1 MKVNPIYLQKQS
13 FKAQEN
19 SVIAQENPVQARE
32 SESLSRFLDSIALIN
47 FAQVKKSLAF
57 QAQKSDKI
65 YDGNISVTF
74 DAPANLYYNSMQKP
88 FKAAVDKLQQLRKT
102 DSNYSWIELPAKLLN
117 ENYVEN
123 VYSKI
128 NAFKKSNSKLIFV
141 ALGNP
146 ANTDEIVNAMGL
158 GANFFSA
165 CDITPEQVNDTIK
178 KAGGDLENI
187 QVIISSKSGSTFESN
202 QNYKILDTKFSEYY
216 AKKGLNPEEVKK
228 EVSKHFLFVTDKNP
242 DKSKL
247 KAKAE
252 QDGIIT
258 IDTVDGLHSAFGDL
272 AYSLPVL
279 AYMGLSEES
288 AKKMLQAADKTNK
301 NLLSDDLN
309 FNMAGKIAAF
319 DKLAADKGATKE
331 QFVFHD
337 AHFGDFSKSIEQ
349 VYKESLRKL
358 DFNTSVYPR
367 AAHSGLE
374 ADLSRVLDEQKLN
387 IITNVSVRNASQPQS
402 PSYSLSAKNLDK
414 AHEAKLKE
422 EGHYQKNIELNLGEN
437 GITPE
442 SMGEFLQLKSYIVYF
457 KNELE
462 NGGEFDLYNQD
473 YVKGYKKILGEL
485 EFTEKVPFSSKL

>member
-13 FKAQEN
+13 FKAQQN
-19 SVIAQENPVQARE
+19 SVIVQENPMHARE

-47 FAQVKKSLAF
+47 FAQVKTSLAF

-65 YDGNISVTF
+65 DDGNISVAF
-74 DAPANLYYNSMQKP
+74 DAPVNLYYNSMQKP

-102 DSNYSWIELPAKLLN
+102 DAKYSWIDLPAKLLN
-117 ENYVEN
+117 ENYVDN
-123 VYSKI
+123 VYSKVKE
-128 NAFKKSNSKLIFV
+128 FKKPDAKLIFV

-146 ANTDEIVNAMGL
+146 ANTDEIVNSMGL

-165 CDITPEQVNDTIK
+165 CDITPEQVDDTIK
-178 KAGGDLENI
+178 KAGGDLEKI

-202 QNYKILDTKFSEYY
+202 QNYKILDTKFSDYY

-242 DKSKL
+242 EKSKL

-288 AKKMLQAADKTNK
+288 AKKMLQAAEKMNK

-309 FNMAGKIAAF
+309 VNMAGKIAAF
-319 DKLAADKGATKE
+319 DKLAADRGASKE
-331 QFVFHD
+331 QFIFHD
-337 AHFGDFSKSIEQ
+337 AHFTDFSKTMEQ

-374 ADLSRVLDEQKLN
+374 ADLSRALDEQKLS
-387 IITNVSVRNASQPQS
+387 IITNVSVRNASQPQNSGYS
-402 PSYSLSAKNLDK
+402 PSAKNLDK

-442 SMGEFLQLKSYIVYF
+442 SMGEFLQLKSYVVYF

-485 EFTEKVPFSSKL
+485 ENFAH

>member
-1 MKVNPIYLQKQS
+1 MKVNPIYLQRQS

-19 SVIAQENPVQARE
+19 SAIAQTNPAQAQE
-32 SESLSRFLDSIALIN
+32 DESLSRFLDAIAVIN
-47 FAQVKKSLAF
+47 FAHVKKSMAL
-57 QAQKSDKI
+57 QKQNASKFD
-65 YDGNISVTF
+65 DGNIFVTF
-74 DAPANLYYNSMQKP
+74 DSPAEVDYNSMQKS
-88 FKAAVDKLQQLRKT
+88 FKTALDKLQQLRKT
-102 DSNYSWIELPAKLLN
+102 DANYSWIDLPAKLLS

-128 NAFKKSNSKLIFV
+128 KEFKKDNSKLIFV

-158 GANFFSA
+158 GANFFPA
-165 CDITPEQVNDTIK
+165 CDITPEQVGDTIK
-178 KAGGDLENI
+178 KAGGDLSKI

-202 QNYKILDTKFSEYY
+202 QNYKILEAEFREYY
-216 AKKGLNPEEVKK
+216 AAKGLNPEEADK

-242 DKSKL
+242 EKSKL
-247 KAKAE
+247 KAKAQ

-258 IDTVDGLHSAFGDL
+258 IDAVDGLHSAFGDL

-279 AYMGLSEES
+279 AYMGLPAES
-288 AKKMLQAADKTNK
+288 AKKMLKAADNMNK

-309 FNMAGKIAAF
+309 SNIAGKIAAF

-331 QFVFHD
+331 QFIFHD
-337 AHFGDFSKSIEQ
+337 AHFSDFSKTMTQ
-349 VYKESLRKL
+349 VYKESLRKQ
-358 DFNTSVYPR
+358 DFTTNIYPR

-374 ADLSRVLDEQKLN
+374 ANVSKALKGQPSN
-387 IITNVSVRNASQPQS
+387 ITNVSVVALLPQS
-402 PSYSLSAKNLDK
+402 EDWSRSARNLNL
-414 AHEAKLKE
+414 AHELKLKE

-442 SMGEFLQLKSYIVYF
+442 SMGEFLQLKSYVVYF

-462 NGGEFDLYNQD
+462 SEGKLDLYNQD

-485 EFTEKVPFSSKL
+485 ENSTH

>member
-1 MKVNPIYLQKQS
+1 MKVNPIYFQKQN

-19 SVIAQENPVQARE
+19 SAIEQQNPVQARE
-32 SESLSRFLDSIALIN
+32 SESLSRFLDAIATIN
-47 FAQVKKSLAF
+47 FAQVKKSMDL
-57 QAQKSDKI
+57 QKQNANKI
-65 YDGNISVTF
+65 DDGNISVTF
-74 DAPANLYYNSMQKP
+74 YAPESLDYNSTQKP

-102 DSNYSWIELPAKLLN
+102 DSNYSWIDLPAKLLK
-117 ENYVEN
+117 ENYVGE
-123 VYSKI
+123 VYSKVKE
-128 NAFKKSNSKLIFV
+128 FKKDNAKLIFV

-158 GANFFSA
+158 GANLFSA
-165 CDITPEQVNDTIK
+165 CDITIEQVDDTIK
-178 KAGGDLENI
+178 KAGGDLKNI

-216 AKKGLNPEEVKK
+216 AKIGLSPEEIKK

-242 DKSKL
+242 EKSKL
-247 KAKAE
+247 KAKAQ

-258 IDTVDGLHSAFGDL
+258 IDTVDGHSAFADL

-279 AYMGLSEES
+279 AYMGLPEES
-288 AKKMLQAADKTNK
+288 AKKMLQSADEMNK

-309 FNMAGKIAAF
+309 SNMAGKIAAF

-331 QFVFHD
+331 QFIFHD
-337 AHFGDFSKSIEQ
+337 AHFTDFSKTMAQ

-358 DFNTSVYPR
+358 DFNTNVYPR

-374 ADLSRVLDEQKLN
+374 ADLSNALDGQKLN
-387 IITNVSVRNASQPQS
+387 IITNVSVKNALQGQS
-402 PSYSLSAKNLDK
+402 PSHSLSAKNLDK

-422 EGHYQKNIELNLGEN
+422 EGHYQKNIELSLGES

-442 SMGEFLQLKSYIVYF
+442 SMGEFLQLKSYVVYF

-462 NGGEFDLYNQD
+462 NDGKLNLYNQD

-485 EFTEKVPFSSKL
+485 EDSSR